1 MKPLQSAAMGF
12 VFVALYAR
20 LHGYD
25 AYADPFGWL
34 LVLLGVRRLP
44 RETPLRAAMLATGA
58 LALAV
63 SVPLWF
69 PEVRDRLADLD
80 ASLGWAAD
88 LPAFALVALLCHGL
102 AEAAGTAGDDR
113 AARWLRLLRTA
124 VIVVALLPVVVFG
137 GGVDSLA
144 STAALVA
151 QLLYVAL
158 VWLLFSCS
166 GRVWA
171 GGPGPRVASAAERM

>member
-102 AEAAGTAGDDR
+102 AEAAGMAGDDR

-144 STAALVA
+144 STAALAA